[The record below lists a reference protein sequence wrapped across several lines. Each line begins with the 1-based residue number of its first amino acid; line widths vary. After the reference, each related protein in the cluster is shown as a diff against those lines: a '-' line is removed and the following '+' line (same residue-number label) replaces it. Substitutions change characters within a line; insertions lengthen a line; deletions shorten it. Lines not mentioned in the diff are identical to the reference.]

1 MRYLLV
7 ILISFK
13 LSIGFAQLHNRLIK
27 LNVGIS
33 NEQIDL
39 KRSIN
44 EYNDTSS
51 KKIEMVTLMP
61 IVSYTHDFIFS
72 NRLSISGKV
81 GFQYL
86 NLFYNNQHFV
96 SSFLFLSVNPTISIY
111 YQKKFEY
118 YIKLQVGADYWFNK
132 PELLDYQSRKIFPK
146 KVNPIIGVTLGGFN
160 YYISEKLGLNLELSI
175 WSPEFLTFGVSYRFL
190 KGKFL
195 RFNNI
200 KSINLKIQS

>member
-1 MRYLLV
+1 M
-7 ILISFK
+7 
-13 LSIGFAQLHNRLIK
+13 IK
-27 LNVGIS
+27 FNVGIS

-51 KKIEMVTLMP
+51 KKFEMVSLMP

-72 NRLSISGKV
+72 NRLSVSGKI

-86 NLFYNNQHFV
+86 NLFYNNQHFG
-96 SSFLFLSVNPTISIY
+96 SSFLYLSVNPTISIY

-118 YIKLQVGADYWFNK
+118 YIKLQVGADYWLNK
-132 PELLDYQSRKIFPK
+132 PELLDYQTRKIFPE

-160 YYISEKLGLNLELSI
+160 YYVTEKLGLNLELSI
-175 WSPEFLTFGVSYRFL
+175 WSPEFLTFGLSYRFL
-190 KGKFL
+190 KGDVPT
-195 RFNNI
+195 
-200 KSINLKIQS
+200 IQQYQDY

>member
-1 MRYLLV
+1 MRYMV
-7 ILISFK
+7 AILFYFNISHSFT
-13 LSIGFAQLHNRLIK
+13 QLPNRLIK
-27 LNVGIS
+27 FNVGIS

-51 KKIEMVTLMP
+51 KKFEMVSMMP

-118 YIKLQVGADYWFNK
+118 YIKLQVGADYWFNE
-132 PELLDYQSRKIFPK
+132 PEFLDYQTRKIYPK

-190 KGKFL
+190 KGKVPT
-195 RFNNI
+195 
-200 KSINLKIQS
+200 IQQYQEY

>member
-1 MRYLLV
+1 MRYLIA
-7 ILISFK
+7 ILFSINISQ
-13 LSIGFAQLHNRLIK
+13 GFTQLHNRLIK
-27 LNVGIS
+27 FNVGIS

-51 KKIEMVTLMP
+51 KKFEMVSMMP

-72 NRLSISGKV
+72 NRLSVSGKI

-86 NLFYNNQHFV
+86 NLFYNNQHFGT
-96 SSFLFLSVNPTISIY
+96 SFLYLSVNPTISIY

-118 YIKLQVGADYWFNK
+118 YIKLQVGADYWLNK
-132 PELLDYQSRKIFPK
+132 PELLDYQTRKIFPE

-160 YYISEKLGLNLELSI
+160 YYVTEKLGLNLELSI
-175 WSPEFLTFGVSYRFL
+175 WSPEFLTFGLSYRFL
-190 KGKFL
+190 KGDVPT
-195 RFNNI
+195 
-200 KSINLKIQS
+200 IQQYQDY

>member
-1 MRYLLV
+1 MRYLIA
-7 ILISFK
+7 ILFSSIISQ
-13 LSIGFAQLHNRLIK
+13 GFTQLHNRLIK
-27 LNVGIS
+27 FNVGIS

-51 KKIEMVTLMP
+51 KKFEMVSLMP

-72 NRLSISGKV
+72 NRLSVSGKI

-86 NLFYNNQHFV
+86 NLFYNNQHFGT
-96 SSFLFLSVNPTISIY
+96 SFLYLSVNPTISIY

-118 YIKLQVGADYWFNK
+118 YIKLQVGADYWLNK
-132 PELLDYQSRKIFPK
+132 PELLDYQTRKIFPE

-160 YYISEKLGLNLELSI
+160 YYVTEKLGLNLELSI
-175 WSPEFLTFGVSYRFL
+175 WSPEFLTFGLSYRFL
-190 KGKFL
+190 KGDVPT
-195 RFNNI
+195 
-200 KSINLKIQS
+200 IQQYQDY